1 MGGAEGTAGS
11 VAGGAGDAG
20 VSSAGG
26 EGARRDG
33 AGGEGG
39 GGGAGGGGAAFGG
52 LVGFAGPS
60 LGLALG
66 FASGRG
72 FAVWFPL
79 YPSPSALSKLV
90 FQTMTLASA
99 PPVAK

>member
-20 VSSAGG
+20 GSDAGG

-39 GGGAGGGGAAFGG
+39 GGGAGAGASGG
-52 LVGFAGPS
+52 LVGFAEPS
-60 LGLALG
+60 PRLVDLG
-66 FASGRG
+66 FASDLS
-72 FAVWFPL
+72 FPVWFPL
-79 YPSPSALSKLV
+79 YFSPSALSKLV

>member
-20 VSSAGG
+20 GSDAGG

-39 GGGAGGGGAAFGG
+39 GGGAGAGAGASGG
-52 LVGFAGPS
+52 LVGFAGAS
-60 LGLALG
+60 RADDLG
-66 FASGRG
+66 FASDLG
-72 FAVWFPL
+72 FPVWFPL
-79 YPSPSALSKLV
+79 YFSPSALSKLV